1 MDGMNIGV
9 LGTGVV
15 GRSIATRLVELGH
28 VVALGTRDPA
38 NPVAQEWLARVGT
51 ARGARVATFADTAAH
66 GAMVINATSG
76 AASIAALKLAGER
89 NLHGKVLLDVAN
101 PLDFSQGMPPT
112 LSVANTDSLG
122 EQIQR
127 SFPEVK
133 VVKSLN
139 TVNVEVMIHPQRLP
153 GEHTMFVAGDDAEA
167 KATVADLLRSFG
179 WRSILDIGG
188 IQAARGMEAYVLL
201 WVTLRATQ
209 GTTAFNIRL
218 VRA

>member
-1 MDGMNIGV
+1 MNIGV

-15 GRSIATRLVELGH
+15 GRALATRLVELGH
-28 VVALGTRDPA
+28 VVAMGTREVT
-38 NPVAQEWLARVGT
+38 NPSAQEWLASVGT
-51 ARGARVATFADTAAH
+51 ARGARIGTFADAAAH

-101 PLDFSQGMPPT
+101 PLDFSHGMPPS

-127 SFPEVK
+127 SFPDVK

-139 TVNVEVMIHPQRLP
+139 TVNVEVMIHPKRLP
-153 GEHTMFVAGDDAEA
+153 DEHTMFVAGQDAEA
-167 KATVADLLRSFG
+167 KATVADLLRAFG

-188 IQAARGMEAYVLL
+188 IEAARGLEAYVLL
-201 WVTLRATQ
+201 WVTLRGVQ
-209 GTTAFNIRL
+209 GTSAFNIRL